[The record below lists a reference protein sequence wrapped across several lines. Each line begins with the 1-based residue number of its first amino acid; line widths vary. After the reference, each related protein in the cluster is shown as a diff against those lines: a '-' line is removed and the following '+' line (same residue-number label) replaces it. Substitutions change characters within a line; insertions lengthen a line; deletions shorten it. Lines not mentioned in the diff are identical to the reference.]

1 MHEQT
6 LAAAI
11 AAGWT
16 DCFVQDGKVWG
27 YAIACDVM
35 PQVFEEGRRKGEG
48 LLQFECHVCVI
59 RILSPVDLE
68 RSNNRA
74 LFSGADF
81 VPYITTPLPFQR
93 SNPIFRVVN
102 ADELPALIF
111 QTLWRSGRQTRARIQ
126 AGQVDWIDAGF
137 IVRYCFG
144 SEIELEIFLP

>member
-27 YAIACDVM
+27 YANICDVM
-35 PQVFEEGRRKGEG
+35 PQVFEEERKKGEG
-48 LLQFECHVCVI
+48 LLQFNCHVCVI
-59 RILSPVDLE
+59 RVLSSVDLE

-74 LFSGADF
+74 LFSGACF

-102 ADELPALIF
+102 AEEPLALIF
-111 QTLWRSGRQTRARIQ
+111 QALWRSGRYTCARIQ
-126 AGQVDWIDAGF
+126 AGQVDWIDTSF
-137 IVRYCFG
+137 TVRYCFG
-144 SEIELEIFLP
+144 SEIELELFFH